1 MDVSMA
7 KFADFNVD
15 SVRYFQTTDF
25 IHLHRMSNLIDYIRS
40 VYRNLGRDTR
50 LMTLPQDGTPLHIS
64 MIEYFTRFRDDILQ
78 HAKLT
83 CFEELTVFHLLS
95 YMGKKGYKNGI
106 GMMSAEARMAVS
118 EMGYKNGTGAQSA
131 EARMAVR
138 KKGDKIGIAW
148 ERKYAE
154 FESYDG
160 MLEMGTPL
168 YKWKNRQL
176 CNAHP
181 SCLNAKI
188 REEFA
193 ENKGSTIWSE
203 RRVKLVNCVEKKNR
217 AKMSIAWEEKYAEF
231 VSYDGMPKNG
241 TPLFNWQKNQL
252 SNGHASLNVKIRK
265 EKAEN
270 KGSTMWSERRVNLF
284 NCAEQKRRE

>member
-1 MDVSMA
+1 
-7 KFADFNVD
+7 
-15 SVRYFQTTDF
+15 
-25 IHLHRMSNLIDYIRS
+25 MSNLIDYIRS

-118 EMGYKNGTGAQSA
+118 EKGYKNGTGAQSA

-154 FESYDG
+154 FKLYEG
-160 MLEMGTPL
+160 MPEKGTTL
-168 YKWKNRQL
+168 YNWQHIQL
-176 CNAHP
+176 GNTHP

-188 REEFA
+188 RKEHA
-193 ENKGSTIWSE
+193 ENKGRTVWSE
-203 RRVKLVNCVEKKNR
+203 RSVKLANCV
-217 AKMSIAWEEKYAEF
+217 A
-231 VSYDGMPKNG
+231 
-241 TPLFNWQKNQL
+241 
-252 SNGHASLNVKIRK
+252 
-265 EKAEN
+265 
-270 KGSTMWSERRVNLF
+270 
-284 NCAEQKRRE
+284 QKRRE